1 MKRDLLLA
9 LVIFALGLW
18 QNLHDVQISPFHPD
32 ESRWLH
38 RAVFAGELRH
48 PLGTFWDDEVTMRVQ
63 PPLGSYLMGVG
74 LLVQGRDLDTNGAWN
89 FRHGRLWNI
98 VNGNMPSDGDL
109 EAGRRTNAVVGGL
122 TAVVLYVIGRLLM
135 GRVAGA
141 AAGLFFASHPLSILM
156 SSQALS
162 DALLTLLVALAALI
176 AVLLAERPTWPR
188 AVSLGVVLGLGAA
201 TKLSP
206 FLVALPLA
214 ALGMLLLVRAR
225 GRRARAGERERARA
239 DARLGWRL
247 LPLPLIAAAT
257 FIAVFPYLWSD
268 PVGRT
273 RELVTFRTQ
282 EMANQG
288 DIWENLAVDSRT
300 EALRR
305 VGITL
310 GDRFS
315 TTGWIASRLARVIGL
330 SWHPSGIDLPLAL
343 VGLELLAFL
352 AIVRGLRASPTVL
365 AVVLGSQAGAIV
377 LGMRADFARY
387 HLPLVLA
394 AAVGVGFTIDCLWQ
408 VGKRLARFEWS
419 RDLGYALLDR
429 AMPSDS
435 RAPAVPLPVRVARN
449 GHLPHSVPAPT
460 PTAPVVTA
468 PPPTQREQS
477 LAESAT

>member
-1 MKRDLLLA
+1 MKRDLLLI

-18 QNLHDVQISPFHPD
+18 QNLHDVHVSPFHPD

-38 RAVFAGELRH
+38 RAAFAGELRH
-48 PLGTFWDDEVTMRVQ
+48 PLGSFWDDEQTMRVQ

-74 LLVQGRDLDTNGAWN
+74 LLVQGRDLETNGAWN

-109 EAGRRTNAVVGGL
+109 AAGRRTNAAVGAL
-122 TAVVLYVIGRLLM
+122 TAAVLFMLGRLLM

-176 AVLLAERPTWPR
+176 AVLLAERPTWVR
-188 AVSLGVVLGLGAA
+188 AVLLGIVLGLGAA

-206 FLVALPLA
+206 FLVSLPLA
-214 ALGMLLLVRAR
+214 ALGGLLLVRAR
-225 GRRARAGERERARA
+225 GGRAGAGASWRA

-268 PVGRT
+268 PIGRT
-273 RELVTFRTQ
+273 SELVEFRTQ

-305 VGITL
+305 VGVTL

-315 TTGWIASRLARVIGL
+315 TTGWIASRVARVVGL

-343 VGLELLAFL
+343 IGIEMLAFL
-352 AIVRGLRASPTVL
+352 AIARGLRASPTVL

-387 HLPLVLA
+387 HLPIVLA
-394 AAVGVGFTIDCLWQ
+394 AAVGVGFAVDAFWQ
-408 VGKRLARFEWS
+408 IGSRLARFEWS
-419 RDLGYALLDR
+419 RNLGYALLDR
-429 AMPSDS
+429 VMPSDS
-435 RAPAVPLPVRVARN
+435 WTPAVPLPVRVARN
-449 GHLPHSVPAPT
+449 GHLPHRIPLPAPV
-460 PTAPVVTA
+460 APVIT
-468 PPPTQREQS
+468 PPPPAQRESS
-477 LAESAT
+477 LVEQAT